1 MRSNRPIVLLSL
13 LGILIAVALPACRT
27 AAPADGPVPLQRAHA
42 HNDYEHDRPLYDALD
57 HGFASVET
65 DVHLVDGKL
74 LVAHDPED
82 VQQDLTLQ
90 SLYLDPLRERV
101 RQNGGS
107 VYPDGAQVTLLIDVK
122 TGAEGTYAALH
133 QVLAEYEDILTTFGP
148 DGRKDGA
155 IVVIISG
162 NRARDDMASDPIR
175 YAAYDGRLEDLDS
188 DAPAIFIPLISD
200 KWTSNFMWMG
210 TGDMPESERQKLR
223 EIVETAHAQGQ
234 RVRFWNTPDKRTQ
247 AREAVWRELVSA
259 GVDLINTDD
268 LEGLQQ
274 FLLENDPAIGDVP
287 NVVFPVGAVVRE

>member
-1 MRSNRPIVLLSL
+1 VRSSRQIVLLLLLGSL
-13 LGILIAVALPACRT
+13 LALVLPGCRPAPT
-27 AAPADGPVPLQRAHA
+27 GAVPLERAHA
-42 HNDYEHDRPLYDALD
+42 HNDYEHEHPLYDALD
-57 HGFASVET
+57 HGFTSVET
-65 DVHLVDGKL
+65 DVHLVDGEL
-74 LVAHDPED
+74 LVAHDTEDLQED
-82 VQQDLTLQ
+82 VTLQ

-101 RQNGGS
+101 SQNGGR
-107 VYPDGAQVTLLIDVK
+107 VYPDGPQFTLLIDVK
-122 TGAEGTYAALH
+122 TGAEGTYAALR

-148 DGRKDGA
+148 DGQKDGA

-162 NRARDDMASDPIR
+162 NRARDDMASDPVR

-188 DAPAIFIPLISD
+188 DAPAAFIPLISD

-210 TGDMPESERQKLR
+210 TGDMPESERQKLQ

-274 FLLENDPAIGDVP
+274 FLLENDPLLEE
-287 NVVFPVGAVVRE
+287 VR

>member
-1 MRSNRPIVLLSL
+1 
-13 LGILIAVALPACRT
+13 
-27 AAPADGPVPLQRAHA
+27 VPLQRAHA
-42 HNDYEHDRPLYDALD
+42 HNDYEHDRPLCDALD
-57 HGFASVET
+57 HGFTSVET
-65 DVHLVDGKL
+65 DVHLVDGEL
-74 LVAHDPED
+74 LVAHDTED
-82 VQQDLTLQ
+82 VQEDLTLQ

-122 TGAEGTYAALH
+122 TGAEETYAALH

-148 DGRKDGA
+148 DGQKDGA

-162 NRARDDMASDPIR
+162 NRARDDMASDPVR

-188 DAPAIFIPLISD
+188 DAPATFIPLISD

-210 TGDMPESERQKLR
+210 TGDMPESERQKLQ

-234 RVRFWNTPDKRTQ
+234 RVRFWNTPDKRTR

-268 LEGLQQ
+268 LEGLQK
-274 FLLENDPAIGDVP
+274 FLLENDPLLEGVQ
-287 NVVFPVGAVVRE
+287 